1 MSSFT
6 TLDSIMGEVSILSK
20 TILQILYLCCFL
32 EVKGAS
38 ADADEDIRSNQ
49 GFIQRLY
56 GQVFIFFIFLQG
68 ETNKNLRT

>member
-1 MSSFT
+1 
-6 TLDSIMGEVSILSK
+6 
-20 TILQILYLCCFL
+20 L

-38 ADADEDIRSNQ
+38 ADADVDEDIRSNQ